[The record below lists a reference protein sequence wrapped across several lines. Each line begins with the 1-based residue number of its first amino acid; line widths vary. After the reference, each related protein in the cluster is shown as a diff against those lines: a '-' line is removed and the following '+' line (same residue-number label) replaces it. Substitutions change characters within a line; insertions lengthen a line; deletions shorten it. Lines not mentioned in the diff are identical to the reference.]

1 MTVVKSEVLGLDG
14 YLERLNIE
22 NGDRLKKLLSNGLKD
37 FMDKNPN
44 QYHTLARMSDEL
56 KVLEREW
63 NVVQVIINDLKQV
76 RDGQKDRL
84 DKAFNTEVKNYK
96 HIL

>member
-1 MTVVKSEVLGLDG
+1 MIVKSEVLGLDAFI
-14 YLERLNIE
+14 ERLNTQ
-22 NGDRLKKLLSNGLKD
+22 NGNRLKKLLSNELKD

-63 NVVQVIINDLKQV
+63 NVVQVILNDLKQV

-84 DKAFNTEVKNYK
+84 EKAFNKDITN
-96 HIL
+96 IL